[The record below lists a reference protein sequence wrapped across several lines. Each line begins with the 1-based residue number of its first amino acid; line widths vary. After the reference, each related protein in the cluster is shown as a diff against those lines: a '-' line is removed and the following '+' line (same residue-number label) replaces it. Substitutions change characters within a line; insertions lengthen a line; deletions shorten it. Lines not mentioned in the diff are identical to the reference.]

1 LFSCDVS
8 TTNAS
13 ELPERWQTPNSASPS
28 RRTEEAFL
36 IGYLR
41 ARDLP
46 PVYLL
51 QLLCGDDGG
60 GRHYIV
66 GRKTCY
72 ILVGRRGGEWI
83 CS

>member
-1 LFSCDVS
+1 VS

-41 ARDLP
+41 ARDMP

-51 QLLCGDDGG
+51 KLLCGDDGG
-60 GRHYIV
+60 DRYYIV

-72 ILVGRRGGEWI
+72 ILGWKTSGGEWI